1 MVEEALRYAKNDKLI
16 QSRLVPVKSLT
27 EGSYENSATK
37 VLA

>member
-27 EGSYENSATK
+27 EGSADVK
-37 VLA
+37 AK